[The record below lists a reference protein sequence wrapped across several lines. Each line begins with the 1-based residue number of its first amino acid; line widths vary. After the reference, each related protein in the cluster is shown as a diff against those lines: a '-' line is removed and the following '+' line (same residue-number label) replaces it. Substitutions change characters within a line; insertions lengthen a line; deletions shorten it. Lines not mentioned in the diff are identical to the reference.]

1 VSKCTPGSY
10 ECVVNGFLDDYQDDV
25 FVAVVKEVG
34 GNGEELAAVI
44 AAGDIS
50 EEEALANGRLFAAAP
65 DLLEAC
71 KDLLEHEGAREV
83 NGIGMECD
91 SVALER
97 AKQLARAAVAK
108 AEGLEA

>member
-65 DLLEAC
+65 ELLEAC
-71 KDLLEHEGAREV
+71 KLMAGYGPGKMPDGRDTDDVL
-83 NGIGMECD
+83 
-91 SVALER
+91 
-97 AKQLARAAVAK
+97 RAAISK
-108 AEGLEA
+108 AEGLVGTQ